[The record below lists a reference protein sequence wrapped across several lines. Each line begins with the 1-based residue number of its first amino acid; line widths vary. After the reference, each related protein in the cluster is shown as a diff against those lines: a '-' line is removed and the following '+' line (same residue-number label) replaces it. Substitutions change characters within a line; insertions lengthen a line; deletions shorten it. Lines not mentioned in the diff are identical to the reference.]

1 MEDNYNIK
9 DLLIEDEGA
18 QKSVGIK
25 KILMAIAALVVLF
38 LIVLIIMKFI
48 NSGDIDTSKPLVMP
62 KAEDNSSFV
71 VAPVAKPDIPK
82 APKTEVVEVKV
93 IPTEPQK
100 VPSLAIEPKSSE
112 SELAVEQKKVEIEQ
126 KPKEIKPVEVVSKH
140 EEIKQNLISKAKQ
153 EPKIVKQEQ
162 PKTETKVAKSQKVEP
177 QKVTPIQPKATK
189 PEVVKP
195 TSEPKHPTK
204 AKKPSNDSVIASL
217 EKIKPSPVSP
227 NSNTYIQILSTSNF
241 KDDDP
246 QIKKL
251 KSLGYGYTLHKT
263 TVNGREVTKVLV
275 GPYSGDTL
283 EKEMKNIRENVSK
296 DAFVFRK

>member
-9 DLLIEDEGA
+9 DLLIEDNENP
-18 QKSVGIK
+18 KSAGIK

-71 VAPVAKPDIPK
+71 HVAKPDIPK

-93 IPTEPQK
+93 IPSEPEK
-100 VPSLAIEPKSSE
+100 APSLAIEPKSSE
-112 SELAVEQKKVEIEQ
+112 PSLAI
-126 KPKEIKPVEVVSKH
+126 KPKETQISKEIKPVEVVSKH
-140 EEIKQNLISKAKQ
+140 EEIKQNLISEAKQ
-153 EPKIVKQEQ
+153 EPKIVKPEQ
-162 PKTETKVAKSQKVEP
+162 PKTEIKKEVEP
-177 QKVTPIQPKATK
+177 KTQPQKITPIQPKATK

-195 TSEPKHPTK
+195 SEPKQP
-204 AKKPSNDSVIASL
+204 AKTQKPSNDNVIANL
-217 EKIKPSPVSP
+217 EKIKPSPVSS